1 MFWVLNSNLY
11 RERGYDRLLEIL
23 PRMGIRFATVKSV
36 PGTDRFLAADADTFA
51 MTAEEQET
59 APEPFI
65 DTSGAVIICG
75 SYTLAKIAKK
85 RGWRP
90 GAFIDNL
97 DYLTMASKL
106 PADWLLNPDATIL
119 SFKDVRI
126 DDERFI
132 RPVEDS
138 KAFSGRVYKPAEWA
152 DFQGGAL
159 KALDVEGAVPG
170 FSLDVNTPVIVST
183 PVDIFTETRFFV
195 VDGKV
200 ITHGRYKRGNRVV
213 GRIVNDPADPHVIEH
228 AQRVADFWQPQ
239 PAFVVDIAET
249 PDGLKIVEYNSLT
262 CAGFYSADVYKIVE
276 ALENLG
282 SRYEATT

>member
-23 PRMGIRFATVKSV
+23 PRMGINFATVKSV
-36 PGTDRFLAADADTFA
+36 PGTDRFMAADADTFA

-85 RGWRP
+85 RGWQP

-97 DYLTMASKL
+97 DYVTMSSKL

-119 SFKDVRI
+119 PFKDVQI

-138 KAFSGRVYKPAEWA
+138 KAFSGRVYKPEEWTEFR
-152 DFQGGAL
+152 DNAL
-159 KALDVEGAVPG
+159 KALDVEDAVPG
-170 FSLDVNTPVIVST
+170 FSLDVSTPVIVST
-183 PVDIFTETRFFV
+183 PVEIFTETRFFV

-213 GRIVNDPADPHVIEH
+213 GHIINDPADPYVIAR
-228 AQRVADFWQPQ
+228 AQKVADHWQPQ

-262 CAGFYSADVYKIVE
+262 CAGFYSADVQALVM
-276 ALENLG
+276 ALEDLG
-282 SRYEATT
+282 AKYEAKP